1 MNMQK
6 FSSLPNLE
14 NKRVFLRVDLNVP
27 IKDKKVIDDY
37 KIYKVIKT
45 IEFLLRKKT
54 VIIIATHLGKAK
66 GRYNEDLSTEPIAKY
81 LAKILDKKIKFIP
94 EVIGS
99 VTKKEIK
106 SAKPGDIIFLEN
118 LRFKKGELDND
129 DKFAKE
135 LASLADIYINDALA
149 VSHRKQASVAAIK
162 KYLPSYSGL
171 LLESE
176 LKAFERVLNP
186 KKPLVII
193 MGGAKIK
200 TKAPLIA
207 NLYKNST
214 RILLGGGLAN
224 SFLKYNK
231 LEIGKSLCD
240 EESAKIIKKMMK
252 EKSYKQKIILPLDVV
267 VLTKEGRVQAKD
279 VKNVLKTDTIFDIG
293 PATISAYSAY
303 IKEAQTLI
311 WNGPMGKFED
321 LDFRAGTIAI
331 AILVAS
337 RSSGHAYG
345 VVGGGETVAAL
356 RSIRMIEY
364 VDFVSTAGGAMLSYL
379 GGEEMPG
386 L

>member
-1 MNMQK
+1 MSMQT

-27 IKDKKVIDDY
+27 FKDTKVLDDY
-37 KIYKVIKT
+37 KIYKAIKT
-45 IEFLLRKKT
+45 IEALLHKKAI
-54 VIIIATHLGKAK
+54 IIIATHLGKAK
-66 GRYNEDLSTEPIAKY
+66 GRYDKTLSTEPIAKY
-81 LAKILDKKIKFIP
+81 LAKILGKRIKFVP
-94 EVIGS
+94 EVIGKE
-99 VTKKEIK
+99 TKKAIK
-106 SAKPGDIIFLEN
+106 NAVAGDIIFLEN
-118 LRFKKGELDND
+118 LRFKKEELEND
-129 DKFAKE
+129 TKFAKE

-162 KYLPSYSGL
+162 NYLPSFSGL

-176 LKAFERVLNP
+176 LKAFARVLKP

-214 RILLGGGLAN
+214 YILLGGGLAN

-231 LEIGKSLCD
+231 LEIGKSLYD
-240 EESAKIIKKMMK
+240 AEGVKIIKKLMK
-252 EKSYKQKIILPLDVV
+252 DKSYSRKIILPLDVV
-267 VLTKEGRVQAKD
+267 VLTKEGKIQAKN
-279 VKNVLKTDTIFDIG
+279 VKKVLKTDNILDIG
-293 PATISAYSAY
+293 PETISLYSTY
-303 IKEAQTLI
+303 IKEAQTLV

-321 LDFRAGTIAI
+321 VNFRAGTTAI

-337 RSSGHAYG
+337 RSSGYAYG

-356 RSIRMIEY
+356 RGVRMIEY
-364 VDFVSTAGGAMLSYL
+364 VDFVSTAGGAMLAYL

>member
-1 MNMQK
+1 MQT

-27 IKDKKVIDDY
+27 FKDTKVLDDY
-37 KIYKVIKT
+37 KIYKAIKT
-45 IEFLLRKKT
+45 IEALLHKKAI
-54 VIIIATHLGKAK
+54 IIIATHLGKAK
-66 GRYNEDLSTEPIAKY
+66 GRYDKTLSTEPIAKY
-81 LAKILDKKIKFIP
+81 LAKILGKRIKFVP
-94 EVIGS
+94 EVIGKE
-99 VTKKEIK
+99 TKKAIK
-106 SAKPGDIIFLEN
+106 NAVAGDIIFLEN
-118 LRFKKGELDND
+118 LRFKKEELEND
-129 DKFAKE
+129 TKFAKE

-162 KYLPSYSGL
+162 NYLPSFSGL

-176 LKAFERVLNP
+176 LKAFARVLKP

-214 RILLGGGLAN
+214 YILLGGGLAN

-231 LEIGKSLCD
+231 LEIGKSLYD
-240 EESAKIIKKMMK
+240 AEGVKIIKKLMK
-252 EKSYKQKIILPLDVV
+252 DKSYSRKIILPLDVV
-267 VLTKEGRVQAKD
+267 VLTKEGKIQAKN
-279 VKNVLKTDTIFDIG
+279 VKKVLKTDNILDIG
-293 PATISAYSAY
+293 PETISLYSTY
-303 IKEAQTLI
+303 IKEAQTLV

-321 LDFRAGTIAI
+321 VNFRAGTTAI

-337 RSSGHAYG
+337 RSSGYAYG

-356 RSIRMIEY
+356 RGVRMIEY
-364 VDFVSTAGGAMLSYL
+364 VDFVSTAGGAMLAYL